1 MILDGRPGDH
11 IKGFDLLNFKTHET
25 MISLT
30 SYQRDI
36 IEVTGCRPEDAEEIE
51 DYMRNAIF
59 HSTLDW
65 QSRRQFNRAAR
76 MAYRDIMFIHS
87 PEGQAYMRQI
97 TKSYVSELDTDCMGN
112 CFSDADPGL

>member
-1 MILDGRPGDH
+1 M
-11 IKGFDLLNFKTHET
+11 N
-25 MISLT
+25 SLT

-76 MAYRDIMFIHS
+76 MAYKDIIWMRS
-87 PEGQAYMRQI
+87 SEGQAYMKQI
-97 TKSYVSELDTDCMGN
+97 NEAYIPKLDIDCLGN